1 MLTTGLHFHAVFL
14 IRNYL
19 IIFLCTSRKKRN
31 ALFFIMGKLGA
42 ALQVECKNLA

>member
-1 MLTTGLHFHAVFL
+1 MLTTGLYFHAVFL

-31 ALFFIMGKLGA
+31 AFFIMGKLGA